1 MVKKRTLNEL
11 RQEKTY
17 GYTNPEQPRPT
28 ITELI
33 NKYPNDT
40 ELGKQ
45 IRKLWKK

>member
-17 GYTNPEQPRPT
+17 GYKAKEDPRPT
-28 ITELI
+28 VQELI

>member
-28 ITELI
+28 INELI

-40 ELGKQ
+40 EVGKQ
-45 IRKLWKK
+45 VRKLRKK